1 MRIEHNGNE
10 RNQEENMSKTDW
22 RKLDGPLP
30 PPKVSKLRIDFDDP
44 DVSPQLVRGL
54 LARYGGVHDVTVY
67 SGLHGG
73 TDVCYAIAT
82 MLEKDVE
89 AAIDGLKGIRWR
101 GGSLMAIFAHRGH
114 MRTRLPDHD
123 WKPPREPED

>member
-54 LARYGGVHDVTVY
+54 LAKYGSVGDVTVY
-67 SGLHGG
+67 SGAHDGG
-73 TDVCYAIAT
+73 ADVCYAIAT
-82 MLEKDVE
+82 MLGKDVE
-89 AAIDGLKGIRWR
+89 AAIDGLNGIQWH
-101 GGSLMAIFAHRGH
+101 GGSLMAIFAH
-114 MRTRLPDHD
+114 
-123 WKPPREPED
+123 